1 MAIFNSYVSHY
12 QRVSS
17 LAIPPS
23 LSDLATK
30 PEEFS
35 VRFDETE
42 ESTHEQMQCHRDFQE
57 SIFAGWYFGKVIYYL
72 Y

>member
-1 MAIFNSYVSHY
+1 MIHRFYLPWRFHRAY
-12 QRVSS
+12 
-17 LAIPPS
+17 
-23 LSDLATK
+23 LATK

-57 SIFAGWYFGKVIYYL
+57 SGHRGMILWESHILFILVGKMVV
-72 Y
+72 